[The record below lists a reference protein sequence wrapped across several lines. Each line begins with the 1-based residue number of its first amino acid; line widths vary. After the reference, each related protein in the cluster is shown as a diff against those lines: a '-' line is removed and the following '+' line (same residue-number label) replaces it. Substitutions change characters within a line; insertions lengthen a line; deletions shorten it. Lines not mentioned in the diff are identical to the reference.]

1 MQEETKRHVILK
13 TDYDRLLV
21 KSLQKKRLGGSPTSY
36 IEQIDMPTSSSDA
49 KKKQTDVPTSSTYVA
64 SGLNAH
70 ERALAMMPTEQLAQ
84 VISFQEETG
93 LPLDA
98 LLGNAEP
105 PPPDKNFVPRWP
117 FELGQPLIRSELVKK
132 LPTKMH
138 KFHQWY
144 MTMSNKERERFGM
157 LVRPDDF
164 SSEGEKVV
172 WLEFRDIYEI

>member
-1 MQEETKRHVILK
+1 MAVST
-13 TDYDRLLV
+13 
-21 KSLQKKRLGGSPTSY
+21 SL
-36 IEQIDMPTSSSDA
+36 SDT
-49 KKKQTDVPTSSTYVA
+49 KKKQTDVPMSSTYVA

-70 ERALAMMPTEQLAQ
+70 EWALAIMPTEQLAQ

-105 PPPDKNFVPRWP
+105 PPLANNFIPRWP
-117 FELGQPLIRSELVKK
+117 FELWQPLVRPELVKK
-132 LPTKMH
+132 LLNKMH
-138 KFHQWY
+138 RFHQWY
-144 MTMSNKERERFGM
+144 MTMSKKGQERFGM

-172 WLEFRDIYEI
+172 WLEFRDIYEIYHLDALNTDLMITWCL